1 MSRSEVEVGFLLVC
15 GHHNVAFL
23 DNWTSDKP
31 QCRISILRQTSSLL
45 NFTLSCPPSRII
57 SEAHTTF
64 RYCCPPVCLLL
75 VCVQDSERSGP
86 NKLARMS
93 LLTTDPILTHVR
105 KTTWRNTEIVNTLYI
120 PSANKLLPFTSSID
134 QGCIS
139 DMFREKEAE

>member
-15 GHHNVAFL
+15 GDHNVAFL

-31 QCRISILRQTSSLL
+31 HCRISILRQTSSLL

-120 PSANKLLPFTSSID
+120 PSANKLLLFTSSID